1 MERSEPTLGLTS
13 AELKWAKRLI
23 GELDKFTQS
32 ISLSENVSGA
42 DLDLA
47 HNLTQ
52 SLDQIWKSVK
62 SQ

>member
-1 MERSEPTLGLTS
+1 MERSEPTLELTS
-13 AELKWAKRLI
+13 AELKWARRLI
-23 GELDKFTQS
+23 SELDKFAQS
-32 ISLSENVSGA
+32 ISRSENVSRA